1 MTVSAASISAASS
14 STKSATSTS
23 STSTKTGSSLGA
35 AAGMGKDD
43 FMQLLMAQLKNQDP
57 MKPMEDKEF
66 ITQLAQF
73 SSLEATEKLN
83 NQLDELLGSQ
93 SLVQAATL
101 IGKQATAKLPSGE
114 TLTGTISEVRMLSG
128 QPTVILNGRE
138 VDTSLITVLNAGT
151 STPAAAATSAA
162 ATRTVIPNTT
172 TTAR

>member
-73 SSLEATEKLN
+73 SSLEAAEKMTAQMEELN
-83 NQLDELLGSQ
+83 GSQ
-93 SLVQAATL
+93 MLIQAATL
-101 IGKQATAKLPSGE
+101 IGKQVTAKLASGE
-114 TLTGTISEVRMLSG
+114 TVTGAISQIKIQAGKPIAV
-128 QPTVILNGRE
+128 VNGKD
-138 VDTSLITVLNAGT
+138 VATSLITQIG
-151 STPAAAATSAA
+151 S
-162 ATRTVIPNTT
+162 
-172 TTAR
+172 